1 MPAVFLDD
9 AMRYGQPQARALS
22 HFLGGKKGFED
33 ILDDLFGDSAAGIG
47 DADDELVAVGV

>member
-9 AMRYGQPQARALS
+9 AMRYGQSQGCALS

-33 ILDDLFGDSAAGIG
+33 ILDDFFGDSAAGIG